1 MKKRAVGI
9 IPARYKSS
17 RYPGKPLVKLL
28 GKPMIIWVAEL
39 TAKAL
44 GKENVYVATEDIRIF
59 NVVEDYGFNCKMTP
73 DHLLT
78 GTDRVA
84 YAAKSINADIYLNI
98 QGDEPTI
105 DPNIIIKVL
114 NYKIQYPNFIIN
126 SMTKLNKNEDPNN
139 INIPKV
145 IVNKDND
152 MVYMSRMAIPGHKNL
167 NNLPKFYLKQVC
179 IYAFSKNELERFAM
193 VSEKGSLESFED
205 IEILRFLDL
214 RLPVKMIEVDGDI
227 YAVDRPE
234 DVIVVE
240 SVLKNKKIC

>member
-1 MKKRAVGI
+1 
-9 IPARYKSS
+9 
-17 RYPGKPLVKLL
+17 
-28 GKPMIIWVAEL
+28 
-39 TAKAL
+39 
-44 GKENVYVATEDIRIF
+44 
-59 NVVEDYGFNCKMTP
+59 
-73 DHLLT
+73 
-78 GTDRVA
+78 
-84 YAAKSINADIYLNI
+84 
-98 QGDEPTI
+98 
-105 DPNIIIKVL
+105 
-114 NYKIQYPNFIIN
+114 
-126 SMTKLNKNEDPNN
+126 
-139 INIPKV
+139 
-145 IVNKDND
+145 
-152 MVYMSRMAIPGHKNL
+152 MSRMAIPGHKNL